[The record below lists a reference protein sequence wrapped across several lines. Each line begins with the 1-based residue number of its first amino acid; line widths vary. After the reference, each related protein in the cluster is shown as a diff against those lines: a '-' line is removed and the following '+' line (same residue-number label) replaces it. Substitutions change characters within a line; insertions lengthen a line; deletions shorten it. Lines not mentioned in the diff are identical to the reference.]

1 MPRGTKLSSGRMQL
15 PNWANLALRNLE
27 IQKIAIPH
35 IVTLPDLDFG
45 WRRRRR
51 GAPFRHRSTPAE
63 ELHHRENELHHRGR
77 RRRRSTFEFPEA
89 VSDSGK
95 ERLGAAAL
103 LAPDHARTRPG
114 VRQQD
119 RGRRG
124 GQPRQPRARLQRR
137 GRRLRRRQAGST
149 LGLQGRRRI
158 LMPVCQLSGPQN
170 SSELVHCGKD

>member
-1 MPRGTKLSSGRMQL
+1 MPREAKLSSGRMKL
-15 PNWANLALRNLE
+15 PDWAHLVLRNF
-27 IQKIAIPH
+27 
-35 IVTLPDLDFG
+35 VTLPDLGFG
-45 WRRRRR
+45 WRWWR

-63 ELHHRENELHHRGR
+63 ELHHRENELHHRG
-77 RRRRSTFEFPEA
+77 RRRSTFEFPEA

-170 SSELVHCGKD
+170 TSYELVHCGKD